1 MGRRRSAGL
10 RKRDGIWHIEKQFLG
25 VAIYE
30 SCRTS
35 DLTEAETYL
44 AKRLNEVREAKLL
57 GVRPKRIW
65 REAATHYLEVKKKR
79 SLGDDA
85 KHLLALDE
93 FIGHLPIE
101 QVHDG
106 TLEGFKQAC
115 RKKGLKTKSINLALG
130 VVRHILNLCAK
141 KWRDKETGL
150 TWIQQAPSIT
160 LEPVEDD
167 AKPYPLSWD
176 EQAKFFRS
184 LPGHL
189 QRMALFKVN
198 TGTREMEVCLLQWDW
213 EIPVP
218 EIGRSV
224 FLIPEGFVKNAEE
237 RLVVLNDVAWPVIEG
252 QRGLHPKWVF
262 PYGQKWTGGKSR
274 KRSESEPG
282 PLYRMHNTAWRNAWR
297 KAGLPTGPE
306 WKKGVHNLKHT
317 FGRRLRAAGVSGET
331 RKVLLGHTNHD
342 ITSHYSAAEL
352 QELLNAANRVCQ
364 RSESGKTP
372 ALTLLVR
379 RKLLKTA

>member
-1 MGRRRSAGL
+1 MGRKRSAGL
-10 RKRDGIWHIEKQFLG
+10 RKRDGVWHIEKQFFG
-25 VAIYE
+25 VKIFE

-35 DLTEAETYL
+35 ELTEAEAYL
-44 AKRLNEVREAKLL
+44 TKRLNEIREAKLL
-57 GVRPKRIW
+57 GARPKRIW
-65 REAATHYLEVKKKR
+65 REAASHYLEVKKKR
-79 SLGDDA
+79 SLKDDA
-85 KHLLALDE
+85 KHLLALDK

-106 TLEGFKQAC
+106 TLEEFKQAC
-115 RKKGLKTKSINLALG
+115 RQKELKTKSINLALG

-150 TWIQQAPSIT
+150 TWIHQAPSIT

-176 EQAKFFRS
+176 EQAKLFPL

-224 FLIPEGFVKNAEE
+224 FLIPAGFVKNAEE
-237 RLVVLNDVAWPVIEG
+237 RLVVLNDVAWSVIEG

-262 PYGQKWTGGKSR
+262 PYGQKWKGDKRR
-274 KRSESEPG
+274 KRLESEPG
-282 PLYRMHNTAWRNAWR
+282 PLYRMNNTAWRGAWR
-297 KAGLPTGPE
+297 RAGLPTDPE

-342 ITSHYSAAEL
+342 ITSHYSAVEI
-352 QELLNAANRVCQ
+352 QELLNAANRVCN
-364 RSESGKTP
+364 RSDSGKTP

>member
-1 MGRRRSAGL
+1 MGRKRSAGL
-10 RKRDGIWHIEKQFLG
+10 RKRDGVWHIEKQFLG
-25 VAIYE
+25 IKIFE

-44 AKRLNEVREAKLL
+44 TKRLNEIREAKLL

-65 REAATHYLEVKKKR
+65 REAAAYYLEVKKKR
-79 SLGDDA
+79 SLADDA
-85 KHLLALDE
+85 KHLLSLDE
-93 FIGHLPIE
+93 FIGNLPIV

-106 TLEGFKQAC
+106 TLEPFKQEC
-115 RKKGLKTKSINLALG
+115 RRRGLKTKSINLALG

-141 KWRDKETGL
+141 KWRDKKTGL
-150 TWIQQAPSIT
+150 TWIQQAPAIT

-176 EQAKFFRS
+176 EQAKLFPL

-237 RLVVLNDVAWPVIEG
+237 RLVMLNDVAWSVIEG

-262 PYGQKWTGGKSR
+262 PYGQKWKGNKKKR
-274 KRSESEPG
+274 RSECEPG
-282 PLYRMHNTAWRNAWR
+282 PLYRMNNTAWQRAWR
-297 KAGLPTGPE
+297 KAGLPISPE

-317 FGRRLRAAGVSGET
+317 FGRRLRAAGISRET
-331 RKVLLGHTNHD
+331 RKVLLGHTNND

-352 QELLNAANRVCQ
+352 QELLSGANLVCN
-364 RSESGKTP
+364 RSDSGKTP

-379 RKLLKTA
+379 RRLQKTA